1 MAITNVNII
10 NPTYTSDG
18 IRRCFFF
25 IAFICPY
32 GVERKQLPAMF
43 STWPREYSMAYVAML
58 NYEKMNTNVIIND
71 STQPVMEH
79 AKNPIIRVLYVR
91 SPQSVGLLSPN
102 ENIDL
107 SSLGAGELPILSI
120 YLLLF

>member
-1 MAITNVNII
+1 
-10 NPTYTSDG
+10 
-18 IRRCFFF
+18 
-25 IAFICPY
+25 
-32 GVERKQLPAMF
+32 
-43 STWPREYSMAYVAML
+43 MAYVAML

-79 AKNPIIRVLYVR
+79 DKNPIIRVLYVR